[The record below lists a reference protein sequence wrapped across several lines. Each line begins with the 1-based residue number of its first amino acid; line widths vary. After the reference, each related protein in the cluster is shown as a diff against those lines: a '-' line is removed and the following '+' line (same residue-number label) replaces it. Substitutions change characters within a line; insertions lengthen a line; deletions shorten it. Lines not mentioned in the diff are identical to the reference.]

1 MSEAKIVEL
10 KHGTIQVAKP
20 ELKMSHDQIKR
31 QLIEDGKR
39 LGLKPNEL
47 RVLSTDPYF
56 VGTEK
61 DYTDAQWAAD
71 LWDKMMAKR
80 KKQLHLR
87 GFHYWCMAS
96 RVKKP
101 DGNFYTEPDPV
112 KDWGFLLHAAQ
123 VARYLGIGKWE
134 NLVDL
139 KHPVPSDYDNYFVGS
154 GLSQNGIVD
163 IPKIVKGR
171 IDGLIDDILK
181 QAPRYYESGYQM
193 YHLEV
198 WCEKQS
204 MGFVIEPQCKK
215 YNATYQP
222 LVGQAS
228 VEKVNMSAERAIK
241 AAQIGKKVRVFYI
254 SDWDRYGWSMVSAV
268 ARKLEFFIQNNP
280 DMDVKLTR
288 LALNENQIN
297 KFNLP
302 KAPKHGEAVVE
313 LDALEAIYPNE
324 LGKIIDGALKPYY
337 DFDKPNKASV
347 ENILMRQR
355 AKQMLKPLDETLD
368 LLRHAMKDIQNID
381 LSKAIDPDFVVPEP
395 DYIID
400 DSDTNWVYDSN
411 RDYFKQIKEYK
422 KYKTE
427 RSEEEM

>member
-1 MSEAKIVEL
+1 MSGNIVEL
-10 KHGTIQVAKP
+10 KH
-20 ELKMSHDQIKR
+20 EEIKN
-31 QLIEDGKR
+31 QLIAEAKR
-39 LGLKPNEL
+39 LGLKLNEL

-56 VGTEK
+56 VGTDK
-61 DYTDAQWAAD
+61 DYIDAQWAAD

-87 GFHYWCMAS
+87 GFHYWCMS
-96 RVKKP
+96 NRVKKP
-101 DGNFYTEPDPV
+101 DGNFYTQPDPV
-112 KDWGFLLHAAQ
+112 KDWTFLLHSAQ
-123 VARYLGIGKWE
+123 IARYLGIGKWE

-139 KHPVPSDYDNYFVGS
+139 KHPAPTDYDNYFVGS
-154 GLSQNGIVD
+154 GIYQDGHVD

-171 IDGLIDDILK
+171 IEGLIDDILK
-181 QAPRYYESGYQM
+181 QAPKYYESGYQM

-228 VEKVNMSAERAIK
+228 VEKVNMSASRAIK
-241 AAQIGKKVRVFYI
+241 AAQAGKKVRVFYI

-268 ARKLEFFIQNNP
+268 ARKLEFFIQGNP
-280 DMDVKLTR
+280 NMDVKLTR
-288 LALNENQIN
+288 LALSEDQIN

-324 LGKIIDGALKPYY
+324 LGKIIDAALKPYY
-337 DFDKPNKASV
+337 DFNKPKTVNA
-347 ENILMRQR
+347 ENLAMRDR
-355 AKQMLKPLDETLD
+355 AKDMLKPLEETLD
-368 LLRHAMKDIQNID
+368 LLRNAMKNIQNID
-381 LSKAIDPDFVVPEP
+381 LSKAIDPDFKVPEP
-395 DYIID
+395 DHIID
-400 DSDTNWVYDSN
+400 DNNTNWVYDSN

-422 KYKTE
+422 KYKAS
-427 RSEEEM
+427 RAEEEA